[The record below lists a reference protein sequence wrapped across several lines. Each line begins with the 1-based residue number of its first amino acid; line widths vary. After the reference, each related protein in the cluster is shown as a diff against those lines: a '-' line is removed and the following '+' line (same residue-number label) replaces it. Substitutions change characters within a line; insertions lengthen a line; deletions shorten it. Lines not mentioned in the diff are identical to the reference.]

1 MTHTNEL
8 PAATLARLCNPDYHC
23 EAAWTAKDAD
33 SNIVAVVRHSRLN
46 RNECEFGI
54 TLAEHM
60 RGSGLAQKM
69 MELIIQTAAQQGYRT
84 MSADILKT
92 NTP

>member
-1 MTHTNEL
+1 
-8 PAATLARLCNPDYHC
+8 
-23 EAAWTAKDAD
+23 
-33 SNIVAVVRHSRLN
+33 
-46 RNECEFGI
+46 
-54 TLAEHM
+54 M

-69 MELIIQTAAQQGYRT
+69 MELIIQTAAQQGYLS